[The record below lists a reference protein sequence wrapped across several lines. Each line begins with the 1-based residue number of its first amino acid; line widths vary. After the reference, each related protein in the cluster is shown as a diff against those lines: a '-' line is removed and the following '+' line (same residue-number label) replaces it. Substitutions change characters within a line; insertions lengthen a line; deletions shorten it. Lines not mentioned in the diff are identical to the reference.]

1 MKHISICVNYH
12 LNECENNVNCSVC
25 VFIVNSQ
32 RFYAENLFNG
42 NVENLQKYCRVH
54 HCIFLKLITISWSLA
69 ANEDFK
75 NLLEQLNLLPP
86 TKGNGVDFK
95 KEMKKISELFC

>member
-1 MKHISICVNYH
+1 MKHISMCVNYH

-32 RFYAENLFNG
+32 RLYAENLFNG

-75 NLLEQLNLLPP
+75 NLLEQLNLPLS
-86 TKGNGVDFK
+86 TKENELNLK
-95 KEMKKISELFC
+95 KEMKKFSEVDG